1 MDNDE
6 VMPFHIFCASQR
18 FIFPLTTFLYVD
30 RLRELQLF
38 CNGGRQ
44 GVLVYALLVCL
55 EGRIKMGTFG
65 GCHQLKIY
73 YQDIDGGYR
82 KLARQCRRHGQLLPV
97 VSEWQK
103 AFGRDSSKY
112 ERTKLTSSSN

>member
-1 MDNDE
+1 MG
-6 VMPFHIFCASQR
+6 
-18 FIFPLTTFLYVD
+18 T
-30 RLRELQLF
+30 LF

-65 GCHQLKIY
+65 GCLQSKSY

-82 KLARQCRRHGQLLPV
+82 KLARPCRRHAQLLPI
-97 VSEWQK
+97 VSEWQE
-103 AFGRDSSKY
+103 AFGHDSSKS